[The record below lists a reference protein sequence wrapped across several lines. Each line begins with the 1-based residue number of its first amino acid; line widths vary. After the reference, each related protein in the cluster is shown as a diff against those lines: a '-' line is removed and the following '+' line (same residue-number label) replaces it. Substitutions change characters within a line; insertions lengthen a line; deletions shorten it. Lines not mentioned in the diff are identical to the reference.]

1 MVSRQEQQSKSFF
14 QEFPTFYVA
23 QNSLRTLDYQFG
35 CNYWI
40 RLSCTYSPEQKK
52 SLNPINDELNT
63 NPIDNIRTKCLLKQH
78 KQQHLFP
85 CRTLITSNP
94 HDVRFKSLFS
104 VPQIIVHSKFIR
116 AQSESI
122 FQSSPN
128 RRSRPG
134 QNHLIRGGSS
144 FLIAGVIVPARDP
157 DLDLGD
163 RVDLGRD
170 VLEALV
176 YFLVEAVAYP
186 SRKLG
191 IIGAVGTVSISS
203 YAGGRPWSKL
213 LLVPLN

>member
-1 MVSRQEQQSKSFF
+1 M
-14 QEFPTFYVA
+14 
-23 QNSLRTLDYQFG
+23 
-35 CNYWI
+35 
-40 RLSCTYSPEQKK
+40 
-52 SLNPINDELNT
+52 
-63 NPIDNIRTKCLLKQH
+63 
-78 KQQHLFP
+78 
-85 CRTLITSNP
+85 
-94 HDVRFKSLFS
+94 RFKSLFS

-170 VLEALV
+170 VLEALI
-176 YFLVEAVAYP
+176 YFLVEAVAYA
-186 SRKLG
+186 SRKSG

-203 YAGGRPWSKL
+203 YAGGGPWSKL
-213 LLVPLN
+213 PLVPLN